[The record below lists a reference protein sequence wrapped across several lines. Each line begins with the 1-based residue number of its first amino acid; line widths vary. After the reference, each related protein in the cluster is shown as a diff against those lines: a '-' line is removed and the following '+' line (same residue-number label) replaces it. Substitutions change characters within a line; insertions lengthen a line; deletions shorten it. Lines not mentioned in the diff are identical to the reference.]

1 MIQLF
6 ENKPYSG
13 FFMSRGSEFQRNSW
27 LLRVA
32 KEQEKKY
39 LKIERTIPGLY
50 SLTHI
55 PLSLLSSEAML
66 CLFSRNV
73 INSPRFSSM
82 HFDLLMFSNI
92 LILKI
97 M

>member
-6 ENKPYSG
+6 ENKSRYG

-50 SLTHI
+50 SLRLI
-55 PLSLLSSEAML
+55 PLSLLSSGAML
-66 CLFSRNV
+66 RLFSRNV

-82 HFDLLMFSNI
+82 HFDLIVFSNT

-97 M
+97 R